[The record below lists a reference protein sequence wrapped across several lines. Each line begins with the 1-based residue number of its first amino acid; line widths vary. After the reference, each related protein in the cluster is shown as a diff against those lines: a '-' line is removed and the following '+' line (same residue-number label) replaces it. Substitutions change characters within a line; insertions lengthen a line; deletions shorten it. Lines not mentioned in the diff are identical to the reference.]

1 MGILIL
7 LLLVIGLC
15 AWFISRSVYKKQV
28 KNDYKNPGVTAVIV
42 FILTFS
48 ILAVGIFL
56 LIAFNIRIER

>member
-15 AWFISRSVYKKQV
+15 AWFISRAVYKKQV
-28 KNDYKNPGVTAVIV
+28 RNDYKNPGVTAVIV